1 MGNLVSNLQMNP
13 QHNIP
18 TLNDNG
24 FCLSESRAICA
35 YLLDRYAKDD
45 SLYPKDPKKRAVV
58 NQRLYFDAG
67 TLCKK
72 CLDYYY
78 GIVWMGKEPEPEKLE
93 IFKEAVKILDK
104 FLEETPWA
112 AGDHLTLADIDLI
125 TTISTAENPIIWMGK
140 KPEPEKLEKFKEAVQ
155 FLEHFLNGNTWAAG
169 DNLTIA
175 DFDLV
180 ATVST
185 VELFDFHLQ
194 PYPNVTR
201 WLAKAKKIIPGY
213 EEINHAGCVAY
224 KKRWDEAISKWK

>member
-1 MGNLVSNLQMNP
+1 MDLHYMIESTPCRTVMLTAKAAGIKLNYVKCDLTKGEQMKPEYLRMNP
-13 QHNIP
+13 QHTVP

-24 FCLSESRAICA
+24 FYLSESRAICA
-35 YLLDRYAKDD
+35 YLLDRYGKDD
-45 SLYPKDPKKRAVV
+45 SLYPKDPKERALV
-58 NQRLYFDAG
+58 NQRLYFCSG
-67 TLCKK
+67 TLLQRCI
-72 CLDYYY
+72 DYY
-78 GIVWMGKEPEPEKLE
+78 
-93 IFKEAVKILDK
+93 
-104 FLEETPWA
+104 
-112 AGDHLTLADIDLI
+112 
-125 TTISTAENPIIWMGK
+125 NPIIWMGK

-201 WLAKAKKIIPGY
+201 WLAKAKKTIPGY

-224 KKRWDEAISKWK
+224 KKRWDEAMSKWK